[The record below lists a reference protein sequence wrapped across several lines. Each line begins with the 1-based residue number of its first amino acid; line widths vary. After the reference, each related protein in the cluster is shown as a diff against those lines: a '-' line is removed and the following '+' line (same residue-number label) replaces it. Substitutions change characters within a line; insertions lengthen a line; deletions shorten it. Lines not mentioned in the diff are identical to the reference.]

1 MKAICWCNGGLH
13 TTRPNPAS
21 RGKNPLAT
29 RIEFAQI
36 DVAIGRQCGEFA
48 QTVLQSGD

>member
-1 MKAICWCNGGLH
+1 MKATCWCNGGLH

-29 RIEFAQI
+29 RIKFAQI
-36 DVAIGRQCGEFA
+36 DVAIRRQYSEFA
-48 QTVLQSGD
+48 QMVLRSGD